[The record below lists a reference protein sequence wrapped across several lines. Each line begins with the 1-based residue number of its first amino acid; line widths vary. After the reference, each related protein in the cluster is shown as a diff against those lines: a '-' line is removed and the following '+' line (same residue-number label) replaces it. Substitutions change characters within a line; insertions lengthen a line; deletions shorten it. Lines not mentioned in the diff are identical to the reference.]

1 MLYDRPLTL
10 RALAEQ
16 LVCVPGAGRTAVARQ
31 PGPGPQRTDIRE
43 RKEVY
48 IKHTKGC
55 TEQAE
60 GGSSKP
66 EGARGTNRGRRG
78 SAAPYRDEQEQPG
91 PDLGQDVPGRGDSKG
106 PRPAAGRTARAS
118 PAVGMSVDLF

>member
-1 MLYDRPLTL
+1 MCRELGQQQWPGS
-10 RALAEQ
+10 LA
-16 LVCVPGAGRTAVARQ
+16 PA
-31 PGPGPQRTDIRE
+31 PRTDIRE

-66 EGARGTNRGRRG
+66 EGARGADRGRRG
-78 SAAPYRDEQEQPG
+78 SAAPTETSRSGQARTWGRTLQAGETAKALGRQQVGRHG
-91 PDLGQDVPGRGDSKG
+91 P
-106 PRPAAGRTARAS
+106 PRPWG
-118 PAVGMSVDLF
+118 